1 VNEQYK
7 RIKNME
13 MKLSKK
19 ANKVDYDNSVTYGK
33 PSLEFSEIKCAFVC
47 GDVKGNNNV
56 NKRTFRKLVSVGK
69 VVNNLNKSGDR
80 MLLVTQRKKCDN
92 KERRCSNNV
101 NNNYNCHRNSFD
113 IIRSGEINDSYL
125 SGEWKK
131 WIDLRTKHNKENREY
146 YNYNSQRNNIII

>member
-1 VNEQYK
+1 
-7 RIKNME
+7 ME

-19 ANKVDYDNSVTYGK
+19 VNKVDYDNSVTYGK
-33 PSLEFSEIKCAFVC
+33 PSLEFSEIKCAFVN
-47 GDVKGNNNV
+47 GDLKGNNNNV
-56 NKRTFRKLVSVGK
+56 NKRTFRKLASVGK
-69 VVNNLNKSGDR
+69 IVNNLNKSGDR
-80 MLLVTQRKKCDN
+80 MLLQTQRRKSEKSDKNCL
-92 KERRCSNNV
+92 NV

-113 IIRSGEINDSYL
+113 IIRSGEINESFL